1 MRYVVRTPDGEL
13 TYPSLGD
20 VERAYTQGLVD
31 PDDEV
36 REETSELWRKAGS
49 LPVLARARRPAS
61 GLAARGQWL
70 AVAGCVALGVLAL
83 TLVLKESWSLRIV
96 GIVLALVVSS
106 ILTRVTVKAFKRP
119 PPQD

>member
-36 REETSELWRKAGS
+36 REESSALWRKAGS

-61 GLAARGQWL
+61 GLAARGQVL
-70 AVAGCVALGVLAL
+70 AVAGSVALGVLAL
-83 TLVLKESWSLRIV
+83 TLVLKDSWSLRIV

-106 ILTRVTVKAFKRP
+106 ILTRVTFKAFKRP
-119 PPQD
+119 PPPE

>member
-13 TYPSLGD
+13 TYPSMGD

-36 REETSELWRKAGS
+36 REEGASMWRKAGS
-49 LPVLARARRPAS
+49 IPVLAQARHPSS

-70 AVAGCVALGVLAL
+70 TVAGAVLVGALAL
-83 TLVLKESWSLRIV
+83 ALILRDSWHLRIL

-106 ILTRVTVKAFKRP
+106 LLTRVTFKAFKRP
-119 PPQD
+119 PPQV